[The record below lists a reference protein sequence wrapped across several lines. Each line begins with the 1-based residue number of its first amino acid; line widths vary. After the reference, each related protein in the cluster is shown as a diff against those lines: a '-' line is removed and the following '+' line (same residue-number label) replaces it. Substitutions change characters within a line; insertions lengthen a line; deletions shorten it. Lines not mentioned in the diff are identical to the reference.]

1 MRARAP
7 DAMIRV
13 DAFGRADSRLP
24 EFLGYYDE
32 QGKQMAK
39 KENKLNAELRV
50 AEGSNAA
57 GRLRRSGMIPAAIN
71 RIGGDT
77 TLVKFDAHTFEGML
91 RHHTSEHFIVTL
103 VLDGQEIPALLREV
117 QHDVLN
123 SAVIHVDFGEVSLVE
138 KIHVSIPVV
147 LLGEPVGVRVGG
159 GMLEHTLREIEVGCL
174 PADVVEQF
182 EVDSSALNLGESL
195 FVRDLKLGEKYTL
208 YTEENSVIAT
218 VVDPA
223 AAAAASDQR
232 SSAAADTGGEGAESA
247 EKKSAG

>member
-1 MRARAP
+1 
-7 DAMIRV
+7 
-13 DAFGRADSRLP
+13 
-24 EFLGYYDE
+24 
-32 QGKQMAK
+32 MAN

-77 TLVKFDAHTFEGML
+77 TLAKFDAHTFESML

-103 VLDGQEIPALLREV
+103 VLDGSEIPALLREV
-117 QHDVLN
+117 QHDVIN
-123 SAVIHVDFGEVSLVE
+123 NAVIHVDFIEVSLVE

-147 LLGEPVGVRVGG
+147 LLGEPVGVRTGG
-159 GMLEHTLREIEVGCL
+159 GMLEHALREIEVGCL
-174 PADVVEQF
+174 PTDVVEQF
-182 EVDSSALNLGESL
+182 EADTSDLKLGESF

-208 YTEENSVIAT
+208 YTDEDAVIAT

-223 AAAAASDQR
+223 AAAAAADQR
-232 SSAAADTGGEGAESA
+232 SASADGTTGEGAASA
-247 EKKSAG
+247 EKKSAE